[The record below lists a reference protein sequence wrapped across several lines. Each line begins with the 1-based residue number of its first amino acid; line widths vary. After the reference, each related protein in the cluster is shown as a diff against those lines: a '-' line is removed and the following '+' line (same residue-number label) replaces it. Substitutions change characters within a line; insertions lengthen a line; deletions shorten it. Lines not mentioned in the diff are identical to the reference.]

1 MEHFSKVGYDVPD
14 DTVACNFKAL
24 DFVLRREAEIL
35 GLSDNIRQA
44 CASQSSVNHQNQ
56 DLSWCG
62 PHVPDDT
69 VTCNFKALDFVLR
82 RER

>member
-35 GLSDNIRQA
+35 GLSNNIRQA
-44 CASQSSVNHQNQ
+44 CASQSSVNHPSQ
-56 DLSWCG
+56 DLFG
-62 PHVPDDT
+62 T
-69 VTCNFKALDFVLR
+69 VLTYPMIP
-82 RER
+82 